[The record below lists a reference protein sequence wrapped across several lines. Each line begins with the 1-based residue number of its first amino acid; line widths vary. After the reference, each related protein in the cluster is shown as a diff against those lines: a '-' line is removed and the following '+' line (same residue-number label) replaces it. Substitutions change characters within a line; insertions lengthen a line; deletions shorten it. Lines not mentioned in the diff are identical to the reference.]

1 MMPTKKKRTFAWK
14 KLPQRYARLL
24 TPLLLSALMSALVSA
39 VATSMSLGFSV
50 GFMEHWLGA
59 WGASWVIA
67 FPSLLVVLPL
77 VRQIVA
83 LMVEQ

>member
-1 MMPTKKKRTFAWK
+1 MTAKKNRTFTWK
-14 KLPQRYARLL
+14 RLPQRYARYL
-24 TPLLLSALMSALVSA
+24 TPLILSALMSALVSA
-39 VATSMSLGFSV
+39 VATSMSQGFGV

-67 FPSLLVVLPL
+67 FPSLLIVLPL
-77 VRQIVA
+77 VRKIVA